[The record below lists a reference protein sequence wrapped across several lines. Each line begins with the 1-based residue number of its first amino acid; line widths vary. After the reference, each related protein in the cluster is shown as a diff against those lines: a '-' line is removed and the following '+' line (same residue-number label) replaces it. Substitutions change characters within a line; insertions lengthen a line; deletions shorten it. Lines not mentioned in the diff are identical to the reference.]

1 MPKVLTEQQVRD
13 FEEQGYLSPV
23 RAMSAERAAEY
34 RGKFEARTAATL
46 PARPTAASGPRHD
59 NLLTT
64 SRSAG
69 KVPTHVRR

>member
-34 RGKFEARTAATL
+34 RGKFEALR
-46 PARPTAASGPRHD
+46 PASPT
-59 NLLTT
+59 T
-64 SRSAG
+64 
-69 KVPTHVRR
+69 

>member
-46 PARPTAASGPRHD
+46 RASLRRPAGRD
-59 NLLTT
+59 MTT
-64 SRSAG
+64 S
-69 KVPTHVRR
+69 